1 MAGHYEEN
9 VGEFRPH
16 YKWKWVEDPEPED
29 EPEVTILPV
38 DPPKK
43 RGKK

>member
-16 YKWKWVEDPEPED
+16 YKWKWVEDPEPE